1 MTLLQSRSANRCPS
15 KNSTTIACLKT
26 VVFQPL
32 KLSLFIDVPWLL
44 NVFPHKLGF
53 KKKHNCSQLQPKAV
67 STLALICSF
76 MTSQLCTWLAHGC
89 VLSNGPWLAMVWEM
103 GVEPWLYPYLWSFMD
118 GLWWKNNGK
127 HQLRWNGISNRDFE
141 EININILI
149 HRNCWKKPKN
159 QHVDHW
165 MAAICWCLVLNMAEC
180 RFWTCAV
187 RNRNQSNGRIWARW
201 NPFRFRSSWELPLVG
216 GVWFS
221 GTSEASSFLSI

>member
-1 MTLLQSRSANRCPS
+1 M
-15 KNSTTIACLKT
+15 KTTIACLKT

-32 KLSLFIDVPWLL
+32 K
-44 NVFPHKLGF
+44 HF
-53 KKKHNCSQLQPKAV
+53 KTLTFHRCPMAFKCFSPINWGSKNKPQLQPTAV

-76 MTSQLCTWLAHGC
+76 ITSQLCTWPMAASYRMAAGHGLRDGGWTMA
-89 VLSNGPWLAMVWEM
+89 VP
-103 GVEPWLYPYLWSFMD
+103 PFMD
-118 GLWWKNNGK
+118 GLWWKKNGK
-127 HQLRWNGISNRDFE
+127 HQLRWNGISNDFE

-149 HRNCWKKPKN
+149 HRNCWKKPKY

-201 NPFRFRSSWELPLVG
+201 NPFRSSWELPLVG
-216 GVWFS
+216 GVWF
-221 GTSEASSFLSI
+221 